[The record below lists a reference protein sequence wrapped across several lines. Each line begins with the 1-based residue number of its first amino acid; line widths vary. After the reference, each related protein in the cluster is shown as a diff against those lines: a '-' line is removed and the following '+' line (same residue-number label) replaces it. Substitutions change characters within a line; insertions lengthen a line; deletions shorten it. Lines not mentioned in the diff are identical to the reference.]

1 MLLSEKKVWKVI
13 TGEHP
18 RPKSVEEHEAELE
31 ENSEA
36 RLTDAGRRKIQKEM
50 DEWEEKNEEALR
62 IISFT
67 VSDQLQGPIRYGKTA
82 KGAWDELAR
91 VHAPN
96 DRQRKFSL
104 LRRLYRLDMS
114 SNSSL
119 LEHERVFDDLVQSL
133 SAIGKMID
141 SDELVVLYANSLP
154 TKTFGTWIQS
164 QMAFIDTMTITEFKG
179 RVREEARRL
188 NTCGLNHELGVERDP
203 DTVQANVAKSNN
215 RIFPPKRGGKPRHPP
230 CNTCG
235 YTNHLEK
242 DCHKR
247 IAEQYYA
254 KEAAKAQN
262 PTRGGGRGRGRRGY
276 RGPYQGYQGE
286 GY

>member
-1 MLLSEKKVWKVI
+1 MLLSKKKVWKVV
-13 TGEHP
+13 TGEHLH
-18 RPKSVEEHEAELE
+18 PKSVEEHEAELK

-36 RLTDAGRRKIQKEM
+36 RLTDAGCRKIQKEI
-50 DEWEEKNEEALR
+50 DECDERNEEALR
-62 IISFT
+62 VISFM

-104 LRRLYRLDMS
+104 LRHLYRLDMS

-119 LEHERVFDDLVQSL
+119 LEHERIFDDLVQSL
-133 SAIGKMID
+133 YAIGKVIE
-141 SDELVVLYANSLP
+141 SDELIVLYMNSLP
-154 TKTFGTWIQS
+154 TKTFQTWIQS

-179 RVREEARRL
+179 RIREEARRL

-203 DTVQANVAKSNN
+203 DTIQANVTKSNS
-215 RIFPPKRGGKPRHPP
+215 RIFPPKRAGKPKHPP
-230 CNTCG
+230 YNTCG

-254 KEAAKAQN
+254 KEAAKA
-262 PTRGGGRGRGRRGY
+262 
-276 RGPYQGYQGE
+276 
-286 GY
+286 